1 MYKTLTNNK
10 NKLGTITIRLEV
22 DNKAFQLAI
31 LEEQYKLKVRAIDN
45 RTKYIQNLEAIKV
58 KELKEL
64 GIILNKIYSIKEATK

>member
-10 NKLGTITIRLEV
+10 SKLGTITIRLEV

-45 RTKYIQNLEAIKV
+45 RTKYIQNLEPR
-58 KELKEL
+58 
-64 GIILNKIYSIKEATK
+64 SC

>member
-10 NKLGTITIRLEV
+10 SKLGTITVRLEV
-22 DNKAFQLAI
+22 DSKAFQLAI

-64 GIILNKIYSIKEATK
+64 GTILNKIYSIKESTK